1 MVAVDTN
8 IWARAYLDDDREQAE
23 VARSTISSAC
33 AAGGVF
39 VPLLVLAELA
49 WVLRMEWDRKQVLD
63 ALEHIFA
70 TDGIV
75 VESRPVVER
84 ALAESRTGSVGFADL
99 LIAEVSFS
107 AGASEILTFD
117 KAFGRLPRVRRLSS

>member
-8 IWARAYLDDDREQAE
+8 VWARAYLDDDREQAA
-23 VARSTISSAC
+23 VARSAISAAC

-70 TDGIV
+70 ADGVV

-84 ALAESRTGSVGFADL
+84 ALAESRTGPVGFADL

-107 AGASEILTFD
+107 AGAGEILTFD
-117 KAFGRLPRVRRLSS
+117 RAFAKLARVRRVS

>member
-8 IWARAYLDDDREQAE
+8 IWARAYLNDDREQAK
-23 VARSTISSAC
+23 VARSAISAAC

-49 WVLRMEWDRKQVLD
+49 WVLRMEWDRKLVLD

-70 TDGIV
+70 TDGVV
-75 VESRPVVER
+75 VESRPEVER
-84 ALAESRTGSVGFADL
+84 ALVESRAASVGFADL

-107 AGASEILTFD
+107 AGATEVLTFD
-117 KAFGRLPRVRRLSS
+117 KAFARVPRVRRVS